1 MSHANLKIIF
11 LDLNKK
17 AGIFFN
23 IFELNN
29 NSFKT
34 NKNIDI
40 KVPFDEK
47 DIEIGKKI
55 CKYSLIMRYN
65 KVTKTKVSG
74 IIEIY
79 LGNNIGYCF
88 IDNIGVT
95 FDLCFFNN
103 NGSID
108 KFVISNFLLNHK
120 NFMISESIS
129 VKPNKNNTQDR
140 ANILLINCWEN
151 LIIKING
158 ESIIEFSDIIKE
170 INNYSFD
177 NSYQVCFSD
186 NNFRDFATRKIE
198 EINTFNFKNIFDKY
212 KANVNQIYEQILYLF
227 NNHKNLEKKLQKI
240 CDDNQYLED
249 EILFLKFVYPK
260 KVLGIQFNNEL
271 YIDFFFKLIYFL
283 NIKKAKEKKETINT
297 TFLQEMHDRLLKE
310 KNKICNDKNLK
321 IYEKIF
327 LLIEI
332 FFSELFFKEKK
343 ELLYFHSSQNEK
355 NSPLDYAYKFLK
367 KFIDE
372 LNYKSNFYYP
382 LLCIDSGIFNC
393 QAGNSSKKNIT
404 TYGFN
409 MYPLSTIKKHLENM
423 IPDIIVLSDN
433 MDKDENANTNSLT
446 GVVTLN
452 NLFFKDIEI
461 HKTQKDN
468 NISRHYGFRI
478 AKKLFHELFGHKKSA
493 FGKEELNYKSPISFK
508 NKVGELKFIDEN
520 NNEKQYCDINQI
532 IDNLDVEKINGDSGY
547 FLEYFF
553 GKIDDEYTTRI
564 IDQIEDKT
572 YLGVL
577 LDSNLWHKNIKTL
590 KHFVELKYYIVNYYK
605 GKELIDENSGIEKQ
619 IEKMKEMLAEESSEE
634 ECSKS
639 ANSKDIIENKGDS
652 SSSYE
657 DEKLG
662 KIMKKYRA
670 IKFNKGNKQCEDKL
684 VEGNNNDISKTN
696 CKITKSG
703 KDPYFFKRI
712 YRK

>member
-271 YIDFFFKLIYFL
+271 YIDFFFQI
-283 NIKKAKEKKETINT
+283 NI
-297 TFLQEMHDRLLKE
+297 L
-310 KNKICNDKNLK
+310 
-321 IYEKIF
+321 
-327 LLIEI
+327 
-332 FFSELFFKEKK
+332 
-343 ELLYFHSSQNEK
+343 SQ
-355 NSPLDYAYKFLK
+355 Y
-367 KFIDE
+367 
-372 LNYKSNFYYP
+372 
-382 LLCIDSGIFNC
+382 
-393 QAGNSSKKNIT
+393 
-404 TYGFN
+404 
-409 MYPLSTIKKHLENM
+409 
-423 IPDIIVLSDN
+423 
-433 MDKDENANTNSLT
+433 
-446 GVVTLN
+446 
-452 NLFFKDIEI
+452 
-461 HKTQKDN
+461 
-468 NISRHYGFRI
+468 
-478 AKKLFHELFGHKKSA
+478 
-493 FGKEELNYKSPISFK
+493 
-508 NKVGELKFIDEN
+508 
-520 NNEKQYCDINQI
+520 
-532 IDNLDVEKINGDSGY
+532 
-547 FLEYFF
+547 
-553 GKIDDEYTTRI
+553 
-564 IDQIEDKT
+564 
-572 YLGVL
+572 
-577 LDSNLWHKNIKTL
+577 
-590 KHFVELKYYIVNYYK
+590 
-605 GKELIDENSGIEKQ
+605 
-619 IEKMKEMLAEESSEE
+619 
-634 ECSKS
+634 
-639 ANSKDIIENKGDS
+639 
-652 SSSYE
+652 
-657 DEKLG
+657 
-662 KIMKKYRA
+662 
-670 IKFNKGNKQCEDKL
+670 
-684 VEGNNNDISKTN
+684 
-696 CKITKSG
+696 
-703 KDPYFFKRI
+703 
-712 YRK
+712 